1 MKEDFKLLFFAC
13 PLFGVMLAIVLAVV
27 FQGADEAA
35 ACMLGVIAG
44 YLALIALLLYRRD
57 HH

>member
-1 MKEDFKLLFFAC
+1 MKEDFKLLFLAC
-13 PLFGVMLAIVLAVV
+13 PLFGVMSAIVLAVV
-27 FQGADEAA
+27 FPDTNVSS

-57 HH
+57 HA